1 MNAFRKHRTSG
12 FTLLEI
18 LIAMSIFLAGVA
30 ALVVL
35 FPVGLRSVRN
45 VINDT
50 QGGLG
55 ATEAVSTLKTLGA
68 PETIY
73 YTWSTWEPTTGG
85 TINIPPWRYPQL
97 SDWID
102 GTTVTR
108 KPGDN
113 FPVTDGM
120 GQATQYAW
128 EALLYPLGYDVNAA
142 GNVVGLGPYAQQ
154 GMYNCQVA
162 VYRNFEGTSNIAPDT
177 VMTDYVRVW
186 HPEFAYGR
194 VDVTRGDDFLR
205 LSLVASGSD
214 PIADIVLPDGTT
226 LDENTEDMLSYYLRP
241 GRYIRVDTQYCVD
254 GGGNRHFRPGL
265 WMRITR
271 FLRDPNDTTNG
282 ATYRYH
288 IYVDRAFYPVGVT
301 DQTGPTYS
309 NYFFELSVP
318 ECEVVNIFETVITA
332 SGAR

>member
-1 MNAFRKHRTSG
+1 MNAFRKHRASG

-73 YTWSTWEPTTGG
+73 DTWGTWEPTGGG

-102 GTTVTR
+102 GTTLTR
-108 KPGDN
+108 KPGDA

-120 GQATQYAW
+120 GQATQYSW
-128 EALLYPLGYDVNAA
+128 EALLYPMGFDVD
-142 GNVVGLGPYAQQ
+142 GGGVVVGLGPCARQ
-154 GMYNCQVA
+154 GVYNCQVA
-162 VYRNFEGTSNIAPDT
+162 VYRNFKGTIDPNPPATPGD
-177 VMTDYVRVW
+177 VRVW
-186 HPEFAYGR
+186 HPEFARGR
-194 VDVTRGDDFLR
+194 VDVTRGDNFLR
-205 LSLVASGSD
+205 LALVAPG
-214 PIADIVLPDGTT
+214 ADLVLPDGTEFHESNPD
-226 LDENTEDMLSYYLRP
+226 DEEMLFYYLRP
-241 GRYIRVDTQYCVD
+241 GRHIRVDTHYVD
-254 GGGNRHFRPGL
+254 SGGDRHFRPGL

-271 FLRDPNDTTNG
+271 FLKDTTG
-282 ATYRYH
+282 RYN
-288 IYVDRAFYPVGVT
+288 IYVDRAYYPVGAV
-301 DQTGPTYS
+301 DQATPTYA